1 LATLQ
6 APVRWGVAGLGN
18 IVVNQIA
25 PVLASTRTSR
35 LVTCVGSSPEKG
47 RAFAE
52 KFAVDHV
59 CTSFDELL
67 ALPDVDAVFI
77 ATPNAMH
84 HAMVLAAA
92 RAGKHIL
99 CEKPLALSVDHARE
113 MLTACRTAGVTLRVA
128 YQMRFE
134 EIMVRVREIVR
145 SGTLGDLR
153 TFQLER
159 TGPVGKKAPWRLEGA
174 QGGALFDM
182 SVHLYDLAE
191 WVTGLRF
198 KEVSGWSQPDRASG
212 APDETVALLGR
223 MGERCHAMI
232 RASRELP
239 FAENNLVIEG
249 TLGSLVTSPL
259 RFVDEYWLRVRTAA
273 GTTEEKFAPSPM
285 YRRQMELFD
294 AELLGEP
301 CRLATGEDGLRNVEI
316 TCALI
321 ESIATRRT
329 IAC

>member
-1 LATLQ
+1 MATLK
-6 APVRWGVAGLGN
+6 APIRWGVAGLGN

-25 PVLASTRTSR
+25 PVLESSPTSR
-35 LVTCVGSSPEKG
+35 LVACVGSSPEKG
-47 RAFAE
+47 RAFAGR
-52 KFAVDHV
+52 FAVDHV

-67 ALPDVDAVFI
+67 ALKDVDAIFI

-99 CEKPLALSVDHARE
+99 CEKPLALSVAHARE
-113 MLTACRTAGVTLRVA
+113 MLDACSAAGITLRVA
-128 YQMRFE
+128 YQMRLE
-134 EIMVRVREIVR
+134 QITGRVREIVR
-145 SGTLGDLR
+145 SGVLGDLR

-159 TGPVGKKAPWRLEGA
+159 TGPVGKKAPWRLEGP

-182 SVHLYDLAE
+182 AVHLFDLAE
-191 WVTGLRF
+191 WITGLRF
-198 KEVSGWSQPDRASG
+198 GEVSGWSQPDRATG
-212 APDETVALLGR
+212 APDETITLLGR
-223 MGERCHAMI
+223 MSGSCHAVI

-249 TLGSLVTSPL
+249 TQGSLVTSPL

-285 YRRQMELFD
+285 YRTQMELFD
-294 AELLGEP
+294 AELLGGP

-321 ESIATRRT
+321 ESITSRRT
-329 IAC
+329 IAF